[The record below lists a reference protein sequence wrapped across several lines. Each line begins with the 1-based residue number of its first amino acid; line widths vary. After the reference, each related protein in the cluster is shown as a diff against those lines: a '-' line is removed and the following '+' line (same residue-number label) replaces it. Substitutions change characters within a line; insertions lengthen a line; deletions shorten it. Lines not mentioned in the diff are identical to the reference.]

1 MNEFKRIN
9 QKHEDL
15 VTNYLKYIQK
25 QVYVATEDADLGKYD
40 DFQDI
45 LEDIMM
51 YHNDF
56 VGVGLNKDN
65 IEEWMFAIPNLTM
78 FTVLGFFAGLRNEE
92 NDDVVE
98 ICVRNVY
105 SATMD
110 IVGSLSDL
118 MKDEE
123 EIKQMQ
129 QC

>member
-1 MNEFKRIN
+1 MNEFKHIN

-25 QVYVATEDADLGKYD
+25 QVYVATEDADFGKYD

-56 VGVGLNKDN
+56 VGVGLNRDN

-78 FTVLGFFAGLRNEE
+78 FTVLGFFAGLLR
-92 NDDVVE
+92 
-98 ICVRNVY
+98 I
-105 SATMD
+105 
-110 IVGSLSDL
+110 LW
-118 MKDEE
+118 
-123 EIKQMQ
+123 
-129 QC
+129 